1 MKIILD
7 DKKEKILMRVK
18 DERVMEVIFYDSLL
32 HNIYRGKIENKID
45 SLNSYFVKIS
55 DEENLFL
62 KSTIY
67 YKIGDNAIIQYVI

>member
-32 HNIYRGKIENKID
+32 HNIYRGK
-45 SLNSYFVKIS
+45 
-55 DEENLFL
+55 
-62 KSTIY
+62 
-67 YKIGDNAIIQYVI
+67 